1 MSTHERPA
9 TCSVNA
15 RWESGLRAVVQAR
28 QFELVVDEPEWA
40 GGSDGGPMPT
50 EYLLA
55 SLASCYALALA
66 YSASK
71 RDVTLPPFEVQAAGT
86 YDGPSFS
93 HILLVVRM
101 ADPPPELP
109 KLLQRARRVCYVSNT
124 LARDPGIEVTLA

>member
-1 MSTHERPA
+1 MSTPEGPT

-15 RWESGLRAVVQAR
+15 RWDSGLRAVVQAR
-28 QFELVVDEPEWA
+28 QFELVVDEPEA
-40 GGSDGGPMPT
+40 VGGTDSGPTPT

-66 YSASK
+66 YSAAK
-71 RDVTLPPFEVQAAGT
+71 RAVALPPFNVQAEGT

-93 HILLVVRM
+93 HIGLVVRM
-101 ADPPPELP
+101 ADPPSELAT
-109 KLLQRARRVCYVSNT
+109 LLERARRVCYVSNT